1 MIKSIRFDRVLFPA
15 LFAVLALINSPMATA
30 QDESS
35 GQPDNETATAS
46 DEDAAAS
53 DEAAASDGDGE
64 KGGEQSQEEK
74 PEPKSWVG
82 KLNRQLE
89 PVDKTLGTVNEYGF
103 GVIFY
108 EVPIPGTGEEVRK
121 VEDGKEVT
129 ATEYKTIRLGVLVLI
144 CGALFF
150 TLKMTFINIRA
161 FKHAIMVT
169 AGKYDNP
176 EDEGEVT
183 HFQALTAALSATVGL
198 GNIGGV
204 AVAVCLGGPGAVLW
218 MILAGFLGMTSKFVE
233 CTLGQK
239 YREERPDGR
248 VMGGAMYYLSKGL
261 GEMGHGVLGKVLAV
275 LFAILC
281 VGGSFAGGNSYQVN
295 QSLGAVGTAVPFFA
309 APTEAEDASAAD
321 DQAVEEQADYRWV
334 YGLIMSVLVAVVI
347 IGGIRRIA
355 STAEKVVPAMC
366 GLYVAV
372 ALIILLKNI
381 GAVPAAMIQIVTDAF
396 TGTAVAGGFVGVLVQ
411 GFQRAAFSNEA
422 GVGSAAIAHAA
433 AKTEYPVREGV
444 VALLGP
450 FIDTVVIC
458 TMTALVIIITGAWD
472 PTAHPEWEA
481 QIKGE
486 EGAALTLNAMDSEIS
501 GVKYVLAVAVVL
513 FAFST
518 MISWS
523 YYGERCWA
531 YLFGDGSSMVY
542 RIIFVVFT
550 FMGSIISAKNV
561 FDFGDLMIFGMAI
574 PNIIGVVLLCGKVR
588 KDMDEYWD
596 KLQRGEFKPVEKTES
611 AD

>member
-35 GQPDNETATAS
+35 GSPDNETATAS

-64 KGGEQSQEEK
+64 EDGEQSQEEK

-89 PVDKTLGTVNEYGF
+89 PVDKKLGTVNEYGF

-309 APTEAEDASAAD
+309 APTEAEDAAAAG

-472 PTAHPEWEA
+472 PKAHPEWEA

-486 EGAALTLNAMDSEIS
+486 EGAALTLNAMDSEIG

>member
-35 GQPDNETATAS
+35 GSPDNETAT
-46 DEDAAAS
+46 AS

-64 KGGEQSQEEK
+64 KDGEQSQEEK

-309 APTEAEDASAAD
+309 APTEAEDAAAAD
-321 DQAVEEQADYRWV
+321 DRAVEEQADYRWV

-472 PTAHPEWEA
+472 PKAHPEWEA

-486 EGAALTLNAMDSEIS
+486 EGAALTLNAMDSEIG

>member
-64 KGGEQSQEEK
+64 KDGEQSQEEK

-89 PVDKTLGTVNEYGF
+89 PVDKKLGTVNEYGF

-309 APTEAEDASAAD
+309 APTEAEDAAAAD

-472 PTAHPEWEA
+472 PKAHPEWEA

-486 EGAALTLNAMDSEIS
+486 EGAALTLNAMDSEIG